1 MICDIFLRIYYIY
14 SIEFVLGSIIV
25 HVQASS
31 FFSDYLQL
39 LKTLCFM
46 TNSKTYPVIV
56 VDTVE
61 TDKHSS
67 D

>member
-25 HVQASS
+25 QASS

-39 LKTLCFM
+39 LRTLCFM

-61 TDKHSS
+61 TDEHSS